1 MRDYVAIEQ
10 ARFGSKLS
18 VAFDID
24 EVHARVPSLLLQPLV
39 ENAILHGIQ
48 PRKEAG
54 EVRIAVK
61 KLDDRIRV
69 SVRDTGYGIS
79 QEVMDGIAEGKVESR
94 SIGLSNVNERI
105 KLLYGEGLRLT
116 RLEPGT
122 EVSFELPLEEKA

>member
-1 MRDYVAIEQ
+1 M
-10 ARFGSKLS
+10 
-18 VAFDID
+18 
-24 EVHARVPSLLLQPLV
+24 
-39 ENAILHGIQ
+39 
-48 PRKEAG
+48 
-54 EVRIAVK
+54 RIAVK

-105 KLLYGEGLRLT
+105 KLLYGEGLRLI